1 MLIHSGCINLIKT
14 LVQMSSLNISFGIN
28 PDSKAT
34 YIQKKSS
41 CSLSSYRSQQHQY
54 GWIPAHHHHH
64 PSCRQLTQTL
74 TWKDSSSRTF
84 DIKNANGGLYVA
96 GVQHDLYCFIQMC
109 STDGFPWNSSTAILV
124 LPHHGAYL
132 EHSMMTS
139 YPGKPWHLHWSHI

>member
-1 MLIHSGCINLIKT
+1 
-14 LVQMSSLNISFGIN
+14 MSSLKLSFGIN

-64 PSCRQLTQTL
+64 PSCRQMTQTP
-74 TWKDSSSRTF
+74 TRKDSSSRTF

-96 GVQHDLYCFIQMC
+96 WSNMICISLYKC
-109 STDGFPWNSSTAILV
+109 ILLKNIGTHQLPLKI
-124 LPHHGAYL
+124 LPHHGTCAAPP
-132 EHSMMTS
+132 HVTS
-139 YPGKPWHLHWSHI
+139 YPVVKPWHLHWSHI